1 MWLNC
6 RRKSTEGCSAYSPI
20 LAVLGG
26 VFSVLQMFLLSYNY
40 GTVLISSSVR
50 VNKRVKLNVNV
61 HVKVLILGVAVEAD

>member
-1 MWLNC
+1 MYLQYSFQVWLNF

-40 GTVLISSSVR
+40 GTNDYHYYKSTLSCGAKF
-50 VNKRVKLNVNV
+50 N
-61 HVKVLILGVAVEAD
+61 AVVE